1 MNRPGGRDACGDP
14 PSLMTRP
21 VACVLALL
29 SAAAITLPSGCARE
43 SGVEPVLVTTTSVGN
58 SGLLDALLPV
68 YERNTGVRFGVH
80 LAGSGRALVMLGD
93 GDADVAISHAP
104 EAEEKALAGHPRWWY
119 RKIMYND
126 FVVVGPPDDPSKV
139 GDASS
144 LEDALRRIA
153 GGAAPFFS
161 RADASGTFEREQ
173 ALWQLAGTRPA
184 ATRLIA
190 TGQGMGT
197 TLRVASQQA
206 GYTLTDRATFLQ
218 LAPVLALQI
227 VSEGDPRLLNTY
239 AVIVNPDRRETS
251 AAAISF
257 GRWLSDGAG
266 RNLILSYKTG
276 GMPAYHLWPLDRP
289 RDHPSDVPENRLVR
303 KSNTN

>member
-1 MNRPGGRDACGDP
+1 MP
-14 PSLMTRP
+14 
-21 VACVLALL
+21 
-29 SAAAITLPSGCARE
+29 GCARTNRGE
-43 SGVEPVLVTTTSVGN
+43 LVLVTTTSVGN

-104 EAEEKALAGHPRWWY
+104 EAEAKALAGHPRWWY

-139 GDASS
+139 GAASS

-153 GGAAPFFS
+153 VGEAPFFS

-173 ALWQLAGTRPA
+173 ALWQLAGTRPG

-197 TLRVASQQA
+197 TLRVASQQE

-218 LAPVLALQI
+218 LAPVLALRI

-239 AVIVNPDRRETS
+239 AVIVNPDRPQTS
-251 AAAISF
+251 AAAMSF

-266 RNLILSYKTG
+266 RDLIASYKTG

-289 RDHPSDVPENRLVR
+289 RNHPLDVPNQDR
-303 KSNTN
+303 

>member
-1 MNRPGGRDACGDP
+1 MRRPIARA
-14 PSLMTRP
+14 
-21 VACVLALL
+21 LALL
-29 SAAAITLPSGCARE
+29 WVAAIGLVADCTRA
-43 SGVEPVLVTTTSVGN
+43 SGVELVLVTTTSVGN
-58 SGLLDALLPV
+58 SGLLDVLLPV

-93 GDADVAISHAP
+93 GDADVAMSHAP
-104 EAEEKALAGHPRWWY
+104 EAEAKALAGHPRWWY

-139 GDASS
+139 RAASS

-153 GGAAPFFS
+153 VGEAPFFS

-173 ALWQLAGTRPA
+173 ALWQLADTRPA

-197 TLRVASQQA
+197 TLRVASQQE

-218 LAPVLALQI
+218 LAPALALRV
-227 VSEGDPRLLNTY
+227 VSAGDPRLLNTY
-239 AVIVNPDRRETS
+239 AVIVNPDRPETS
-251 AAAISF
+251 PAAMAF
-257 GRWLSDGAG
+257 GRWLSDGSG
-266 RNLILSYKTG
+266 RDRIGSYKTG
-276 GMPAYHLWPLDRP
+276 GMQAFHLWPLEGPRDRP
-289 RDHPSDVPENRLVR
+289 TDVPDHDR
-303 KSNTN
+303 

>member
-1 MNRPGGRDACGDP
+1 M
-14 PSLMTRP
+14 RP
-21 VACVLALL
+21 VVRVLALV
-29 SAAAITLPSGCARE
+29 SAAAIGLPSGCARQ
-43 SGVEPVLVTTTSVGN
+43 SGVELVLVTTTSVGN

-80 LAGSGRALVMLGD
+80 LAGSGRALAMLGD

-104 EAEEKALAGHPRWWY
+104 EAEAKALAGHPRWWY

-126 FVVVGPPDDPSKV
+126 FVVVGPPNDPSKV
-139 GDASS
+139 RAAPS

-153 GGAAPFFS
+153 GGEAPFFS
-161 RADASGTFEREQ
+161 RADASGTYEREQ

-184 ATRLIA
+184 ETRLIA
-190 TGQGMGT
+190 TGQGMAT

-218 LAPVLALQI
+218 LAPALALRI

-239 AVIVNPDRRETS
+239 SVIVNPDRPETS
-251 AAAISF
+251 AAAVSF
-257 GRWLSDGAG
+257 GRWLSDGVG
-266 RNLILSYKTG
+266 RDLIAPYKTG
-276 GMPAYHLWPLDRP
+276 GMPAYHLWPLERP
-289 RDHPSDVPENRLVR
+289 RDHPSDVPDNRLVR
-303 KSNTN
+303 ESNPN